1 MKKTK
6 IAIIV
11 LSVFTVLLAA
21 STITLG
27 VLFGR
32 GQKINETNKNLL
44 EAHYQQAYYTL
55 IDETNDMEV
64 KLAKLNIATGKTTQ
78 IVLLSDISKSAEV
91 SVSALS
97 ALSSADISIEN
108 TMRFINQTGD
118 FANVLIS
125 QLQGGESFTTE
136 QKDSISKIYDMFV
149 KLGTELSKVSEK
161 INQGY
166 LFLDVSN
173 DASGVLSGIFTELND
188 ASVDYPTLIYDGP
201 FSDSLNDKETK
212 GLSGEDID
220 DARGREI
227 LQTIFSDYTV
237 SVTKFLGEWQADIP
251 SLNYEIKLDE
261 SSATVQ
267 LSKQGG
273 MLLSLNCYRE
283 VTNPELSDDECAELG
298 RQFLVKAGFGE
309 LSPVWIC
316 NDNSTVFI
324 NYAPIMNGAIIY
336 PDIIKV
342 KIASDNGE
350 VLGLESTSYAFNHTT
365 RDIPSA
371 NITAEQARQKLS
383 LPDKASAGELCLI
396 PTDSNAEILS
406 YEFKVI
412 SGGTYYIYINAL
424 TGEEEEVLYVVSTT
438 GGLKLV

>member
-11 LSVFTVLLAA
+11 LSVFTALLAA

-27 VLFGR
+27 VLYGR
-32 GQKINETNKNLL
+32 GQKTNEINKNLL

-55 IDETNDMEV
+55 IDETNDMEI
-64 KLAKLNIATGKTTQ
+64 KLAKLNVATGKTTQ
-78 IVLLSDISKSAEV
+78 IILLSDISKSAEV

-125 QLQGGESFTTE
+125 QIQSGESFSEE
-136 QKDSISKIYDMFV
+136 QKESISKIYDMYV
-149 KLGTELSKVSEK
+149 KLGTELSQVSEK

-173 DASGVLSGIFTELND
+173 DAGGVLSGIFTELND

-220 DARGREI
+220 EAGGREI
-227 LQTIFSDYTV
+227 LQTIFSDYELSITG
-237 SVTKFLGEWQADIP
+237 FLGEWQADIP
-251 SLNYEIKLDE
+251 SLNYEITLDN

-324 NYAPIMNGAIIY
+324 NYAPVMNGAIIY

-342 KIASDNGE
+342 KIASDNGD
-350 VLGLESTSYAFNHTT
+350 VLGLESTSYAFNHTD

-371 NITAEQARQKLS
+371 TLTAEQARQKLS
-383 LPDKASAGELCLI
+383 MPDKASIGELCLI